1 MLQLQA
7 GCHCNRPS
15 FSCHIFQKLA
25 LIIEEEKKKVSII
38 AEEMVKKGKG
48 VKEKVVK
55 TKKKGVTTIELKQ
68 KDADKVP
75 IVKEKKKEEEE
86 RWALS
91 KSRSPFITT
100 QLLLLAISGK
110 LQFLSA
116 RNRES

>member
-1 MLQLQA
+1 M
-7 GCHCNRPS
+7 S
-15 FSCHIFQKLA
+15 HIFQKLA
-25 LIIEEEKKKVSII
+25 LIIEEKKKKVSII

-48 VKEKVVK
+48 VEEKVVK

-110 LQFLSA
+110 LQFLGA